1 MTRKISVFFLLCVAT
16 VLHGVATA
24 QSLSI
29 FAKQKV
35 VIWDIFDKNDQPLD
49 EGFKRLIYQKIMDS
63 CTNSQRY
70 EVYNECVEDAKRQ
83 LKAKGL
89 QPNFQNIC
97 KMIGQKADF
106 IIFTELEASQSA
118 IGSQD
123 VTIHV
128 SMSLFR
134 IKTASKVL
142 PVHENAAASEES
154 IMSAISRAMA
164 KLGMSNTAQRQ
175 SSQQPSYQ
183 QPAHTQPAQTASQQS
198 VQSQSSQNSYNS
210 TPTTTA
216 NTCES
221 AEELYDKSYGLY
233 LLKRYAEAVPLINEA
248 VKRNPTNAD
257 FWTIR
262 GQIFYYL
269 KNLDECIASYVKVVE
284 LQPNM
289 FTNCYLLGTLYVLKG
304 DDMNEKMNNR
314 SYNTQT
320 AYEEDSK
327 KVNEVYKQALRWL
340 EKAHQLQPKHLDA
353 VNMLKSLSFRLRD
366 EAGMMEKYNK
376 YNELYNQLKK

>member
-1 MTRKISVFFLLCVAT
+1 MKRKIVVFLLLCVVT
-16 VLHGVATA
+16 LLHEVATA

-35 VIWDIFDKNDQPLD
+35 VIWDIIDRNDRPLD
-49 EGFKRLIYQKIMDS
+49 EGFKRLIYQKIMDD

-70 EVYNECVEDAKRQ
+70 AVYNECVEDAKQQ

-89 QPNFQNIC
+89 VPNFPNIC

-106 IIFTELEASQSA
+106 IIFTEVEASQSA

-128 SMSLFR
+128 SMSLYR

-142 PVHENAAASEES
+142 PAHEDAAASEQS

-164 KLGMSNTAQRQ
+164 KLGVSSTTQRQ
-175 SSQQPSYQ
+175 SPQQPSYQ

-221 AEELYDKSYGLY
+221 AEELYNKSYGLY

-257 FWTIR
+257 FWTTR

-284 LQPNM
+284 LKPDM
-289 FTNCYLLGTLYVLKG
+289 FTDCYLLGTLYFLKG
-304 DDMNEKMNNR
+304 DDMREKMNNR

-327 KVNEVYKQALRWL
+327 KVNEVYKKALHWL

-353 VNMLKSLSFRLRD
+353 VNMLKSLSFYLRD
-366 EAGMMEKYNK
+366 EAGMMEKYYK
-376 YNELYNQLKK
+376 YKALSNQLK

>member
-1 MTRKISVFFLLCVAT
+1 MKRKISVFFLLCVAT
-16 VLHGVATA
+16 VLHGVAAA
-24 QSLSI
+24 QGLSI

-35 VIWDIFDKNDQPLD
+35 VIWDIFDRNDQPLD
-49 EGFKRLIYQKIMDS
+49 EGFKRLIYQKLMDD

-70 EVYNECVEDAKRQ
+70 AVYNECVEDAKRQ

-89 QPNFQNIC
+89 APEFQNIC
-97 KMIGQKADF
+97 EMIGQKADF
-106 IIFTELEASQSA
+106 IIFTELEASQSS

-123 VTIHV
+123 VTIHI
-128 SMSLFR
+128 SMSLYR

-142 PVHENAAASEES
+142 PVHEDATASVQS
-154 IMSAISRAMA
+154 VMSAISRAMA
-164 KLGMSNTAQRQ
+164 KLGMSSTAQRQ
-175 SSQQPSYQ
+175 SPQQPSYQ

-257 FWTIR
+257 FWTTR

-289 FTNCYLLGTLYVLKG
+289 FTNCSTLGFLYVFKSDDLK
-304 DDMNEKMNNR
+304 EKMNNR

-320 AYEEDSK
+320 AYEEDLK

-340 EKAHQLQPKHLDA
+340 EKAHQLQPNHFDV
-353 VNMLKSLSFRLRD
+353 VNMLKVLSFYLRD
-366 EAGMMEKYNK
+366 EAGMIEKYNK
-376 YNELYNQLKK
+376 YKALSNQLK